1 MIKPEALL
9 NHFDKHKNEVEL
21 ASKFDEAFDITHASR
36 HGDLSLWLCD
46 PKPSVKERFGL
57 QSEIL
62 TVYSQHPVTDARV
75 LTAIEHV
82 SRRNAEYKQRIDRLV
97 FIVVH
102 EGDPVTTKDL
112 VKKDLDRIIVPIH
125 GAMLRDPARGTHFLR
140 SSIAS
145 ATGEIDL
152 FGVSSPI
159 SSDKHFFGRE
169 ALVQS
174 LVVRLGHRGENAGLF
189 GLRKTGKTSVLKAI
203 SRRSQDS
210 PWLVEYVDC
219 HNPGIHSSRWW
230 MLLKHIARRLI
241 GEDLPLA
248 SIHDKRE
255 YSPISAGLDFGSDIA
270 SILKKNSLAR
280 IVLLMDEIEYITP
293 SLSGVL
299 GRHWDEDFLPLWQT
313 IRSVHQELD
322 GKFVFLVAG
331 VNPACISEPRVGD
344 SPNPIFQLA
353 EPQYLEPFTVASVRE
368 MVRGIGRYSGLKFEE
383 DVYQWLADKYGGH
396 PYLIRLACSQVWREA
411 DRQNLDYLAHVGV
424 KDFEVVSEEIKNRLS
439 QPIRDILLSLVW
451 WYPEE
456 YDLLRILASG
466 DHEFV
471 KAHLADNPA
480 SKLHFA
486 RYGILKVDNDGEFA
500 ISDLR
505 DFLRAHGDKYKS
517 EISPFKRGDLPPE
530 YLPDVPDINLL
541 GKLFEKKTELE
552 ILLRKAILL
561 YLGVHHSFDDTATS
575 DSITKNLK
583 SGSAGRDPK
592 GLFIGRRP
600 QVAIQE
606 LFTLD
611 LKAIISGNWTLF
623 APLFEGNKSRFEMNM
638 DTVNRA
644 RRFDAHTKTISLKDV
659 EEFDNSYGWLL
670 ARLRRLPG

>member
-1 MIKPEALL
+1 MIKPEALAS
-9 NHFDKHKNEVEL
+9 HFDRHKNEVEL

-46 PKPSVKERFGL
+46 PKSTVKERFGL

-62 TVYSQHPVTDARV
+62 TVYSQHAVTDARV

-102 EGDPVTTKDL
+102 EGDAEITKDL
-112 VKKDLDRIIVPIH
+112 VKKDHDRIIVPIH
-125 GAMLRDPARGTHFLR
+125 AEKLRDPARGTHFLR
-140 SSIAS
+140 SSIARV
-145 ATGEIDL
+145 TGEIDL

-159 SSDKHFFGRE
+159 SHDKHFFGRE
-169 ALVQS
+169 ELVQS

-203 SRRSQDS
+203 SRRSQDL
-210 PWLVEYVDC
+210 PWLVEYIDC
-219 HNPGIHSSRWW
+219 HNPGVHSARWW
-230 MLLKHIARRLI
+230 MLLKNIAKRLI
-241 GEDLPLA
+241 GDDLELSA
-248 SIHDKRE
+248 FHAQRQ
-255 YSPISAGLDFGSDIA
+255 YSPISAGLDFGEDVN
-270 SILKKNSLAR
+270 SISRKKSVER
-280 IVLLMDEIEYITP
+280 IILLMDEIEYITP

-299 GRHWDEDFLPLWQT
+299 GKHWDDDFLPLWQT
-313 IRSVHQELD
+313 IRSVHQESD
-322 GKFVFLVAG
+322 GKLVFLVAG
-331 VNPACISEPRVGD
+331 VNPACISEPRIGD

-353 EPQYLEPFTVASVRE
+353 EPQYLEPFSVSSVRD
-368 MVRGIGRYSGLKFEE
+368 MVRTIGRYSGVKFDE
-383 DVYQWLADKYGGH
+383 DVYGWLASKYGGH
-396 PYLIRLACSQVWREA
+396 PYLVRLACSQVWRDA
-411 DRQNLDYLAHVGV
+411 DRTSLDALVSISV
-424 KDFEVVSEEIKNRLS
+424 KDYEAMSEEIKNRLS

-471 KAHLADNPA
+471 KAHLADNSG

-486 RYGILKVDNDGEFA
+486 RYGILRADDDGEFA

-505 DFLRAHGDKYKS
+505 DFLKAHGDKYKS

-561 YLGVHHSFDDTATS
+561 YLGVHHSFDDTKIS

-583 SGSAGRDPK
+583 SNVNGRDPK

-600 QVAIQE
+600 QEAVQE

-611 LKAIISGNWTLF
+611 LKAVISGNWALF
-623 APLFEGNKSRFEMNM
+623 SPLFEGNKSRFEMNM

-644 RRFDAHTKTISLKDV
+644 RRFDAHTKSISSRDV